1 MQIVRLQKPHVAHLI
16 GLTVSVSSVKESAK
30 ATVVGNIVSTAIQ
43 LNGSALPAP
52 WAPLNV
58 IA

>member
-1 MQIVRLQKPHVAHLI
+1 MQIVRLQKPHAEHLI
-16 GLTVSVSSVKESAK
+16 VLSVSGSSVKEAAK

-43 LNGSALPAP
+43 LNGVALPAP